1 MIRHGGEMGIHF
13 EYRQK
18 RTLPLIL
25 CDGGSP
31 TKEPAKT
38 AKRESRYASDA
49 LSIHITVPPS
59 TASDLQIVHLGKWFR
74 QRPYTQGMQ
83 KRPLLS
89 IRLFLNAH
97 RHGF

>member
-1 MIRHGGEMGIHF
+1 
-13 EYRQK
+13 QK

-38 AKRESRYASDA
+38 AKRERRHASDA

-59 TASDLQIVHLGKWFR
+59 TRVSDLQIVHLGKWFR
-74 QRPYTQGMQ
+74 QLDRVPDDGLHWQDRIHSGHTP
-83 KRPLLS
+83 KACKS
-89 IRLFLNAH
+89 IRFSQ
-97 RHGF
+97 